1 MDMDEITKHDN
12 LTRHWQDMDARYH
25 FHSFLNPTE
34 MARGDVRVIVGAE
47 GVYLRDSDGKKI
59 LDGMAGL
66 WCVQV
71 GYGREDLARTAYEA
85 TKVLPY
91 YNTLFVTTTPPAA
104 ELAAK
109 LATLTPSGCDYIFFA
124 NSGSEANDSAVKLI
138 RYFWNLEGAKQKKT
152 IISRQRAYHGVT
164 MAAASLSGLQPMYPQ
179 FDLPLDGFV
188 HVTAPYGFENSV
200 GLKDGPDAE
209 TFAHQAAASL
219 EEKILDLGADNVAA
233 FIGEPIMGAGGVI
246 IPPPGYWGEIQRI
259 CKKYDVLLHIDEV
272 ICGFGRTGN
281 WFGCDTFNIQPD
293 LISMAKGM
301 SSGYQPIS
309 AVALGKRMSE
319 TFLKADEELVHG
331 FTYSG
336 HPVAATV
343 ALKNLEIIEREGLAT
358 CAGGDIGD
366 YFAQHLEQLNDHPLV
381 GETRSVGLMGAIEL
395 VEDKSTRKRFDEK
408 KEVGKTCR
416 NNCFD
421 SGLIMRAVGDTMVLS
436 PPLTITPAELDE
448 LFTLA
453 RAALDKTASQFR

>member
-1 MDMDEITKHDN
+1 MNEITRHDN
-12 LTRHWQDMDARYH
+12 LTRHWQDLDARYH

-34 MARGDVRVIVGAE
+34 MARGNVHVIVEAE
-47 GVYLRDSDGKKI
+47 GVYLRDSEGKKI

-85 TKVLPY
+85 TKALPY

-124 NSGSEANDSAVKLI
+124 NSGSEANDSAVKFI

-164 MAAASLSGLQPMYPQ
+164 MAASSLSGLQPMHPQ

-188 HVTAPYGFENSV
+188 HVTAPYGFENGV

-209 TFAHQAAASL
+209 AFAHQAAASL
-219 EEKILDLGADNVAA
+219 EEKILELGADNVAA
-233 FIGEPIMGAGGVI
+233 FIGEPVMGAGGVI

-259 CKKYDVLLHIDEV
+259 CKKYDVLLHVDEV

-281 WFGCDTFNIQPD
+281 WFGCDTFDIQPD
-293 LISMAKGM
+293 LISMAKGL

-336 HPVAATV
+336 HPVAAAV
-343 ALKNLEIIEREGLAT
+343 ALKNLEVIESEGLAT
-358 CAGGDIGD
+358 RAGGDIGD
-366 YFAQHLEQLNDHPLV
+366 YFAKHLEQLNDHPLV

-408 KEVGKTCR
+408 KEAGKTCR
-416 NNCFD
+416 NNCFAG
-421 SGLIMRAVGDTMVLS
+421 GLIMRAVGDTMVLS
-436 PPLTITPAELDE
+436 PPLTITQAELDE
-448 LFTLA
+448 LFALA

>member
-1 MDMDEITKHDN
+1 MGMDEATKHDN
-12 LTRHWQDMDARYH
+12 LTRHWQEIDAHHH

-34 MARGDVRVIVGAE
+34 MAQGNVRVIVEAE
-47 GVYLRDSDGKKI
+47 GVYIYDSGGRKI

-71 GYGREDLARTAYEA
+71 GYGREDLSRTAYEA
-85 TKVLPY
+85 TKTLPY

-109 LATLTPSGCDYIFFA
+109 LATLTPAGCDYVFFA

-188 HVTAPYGFENSV
+188 HVMAPYGFENGV
-200 GLKDGPDAE
+200 GLEDGPDAE
-209 TFAHQAAASL
+209 TFAHRAAASL
-219 EEKILDLGADNVAA
+219 EEKILELGADNVAA

-246 IPPPGYWGEIQRI
+246 IPPPGYWEEIQRI

-281 WFGCDTFNIQPD
+281 WFGCDTFGIRPD
-293 LISMAKGM
+293 LISMAKGL

-336 HPVAATV
+336 HPVAAAV

-358 CAGGDIGD
+358 RAGGDIGD
-366 YFAQHLEQLNDHPLV
+366 YFAKHLEQLNDHPLV

-395 VEDKSTRKRFDEK
+395 VEDKSIRKRFDEE
-408 KEVGKTCR
+408 KEVGKACR
-416 NNCFD
+416 NNCFT

-436 PPLTITPAELDE
+436 PPLTITRAELDE
-448 LFTLA
+448 LFNLA

>member
-1 MDMDEITKHDN
+1 MSMDEATKHDN
-12 LTRHWQDMDARYH
+12 LTRHWQEIDARHH

-34 MARGDVRVIVGAE
+34 MAQGNVRVIVEAE
-47 GVYLRDSDGKKI
+47 GIYIYDSDGKKI

-71 GYGREDLARTAYEA
+71 GYGREDLSLTAYEA
-85 TKVLPY
+85 TKALPY

-109 LATLTPSGCDYIFFA
+109 LATLTPPGCDYVFFA

-179 FDLPLDGFV
+179 FNLPLDGFV
-188 HVTAPYGFENSV
+188 HVMAPYGFENGV
-200 GLKDGPDAE
+200 GLEDGPDAE
-209 TFAHQAAASL
+209 TFAHRAAASL

-246 IPPPGYWGEIQRI
+246 IPPPGYWEEIQRI

-281 WFGCDTFNIQPD
+281 WFGCDTFGIRPD
-293 LISMAKGM
+293 LISMAKGL

-309 AVALGKRMSE
+309 AVAFGKRMSE

-336 HPVAATV
+336 HPVAAAV

-358 CAGGDIGD
+358 RAGGDIGD
-366 YFAQHLEQLNDHPLV
+366 YFAKHLEQLNDHPLV

-395 VEDKSTRKRFDEK
+395 VEDKSTRKRFDEE

-416 NNCFD
+416 SNCFT

-436 PPLTITPAELDE
+436 PPLTITQAELDE
-448 LFTLA
+448 LFNLA

>member
-1 MDMDEITKHDN
+1 MNEITRHDN
-12 LTRHWQDMDARYH
+12 LTRHWQDLDARYH

-34 MARGDVRVIVGAE
+34 MARGNVRVIVEAE
-47 GVYLRDSDGKKI
+47 GVYLRDSDGRKI

-85 TKVLPY
+85 TKALPY

-124 NSGSEANDSAVKLI
+124 NSGSEANDSAVKFI

-164 MAAASLSGLQPMYPQ
+164 MAASSLSGLQPMHPQ

-188 HVTAPYGFENSV
+188 HVMAPYGFENGV

-209 TFAHQAAASL
+209 AFAHRAAASL
-219 EEKILDLGADNVAA
+219 EEKILELGADNVAA

-246 IPPPGYWGEIQRI
+246 VPPPGYWGEIQRI
-259 CKKYDVLLHIDEV
+259 CKKYDVLLHVDEV

-281 WFGCDTFNIQPD
+281 WFGCDTFDIQPD
-293 LISMAKGM
+293 LISMAKGL

-319 TFLKADEELVHG
+319 TFLNADEELVHG

-336 HPVAATV
+336 HPVAAAV
-343 ALKNLEIIEREGLAT
+343 ALKNLEIIENEGLAT
-358 CAGGDIGD
+358 RAGGDIGD
-366 YFAQHLEQLNDHPLV
+366 YFAKHLEQLNDHPLV

-408 KEVGKTCR
+408 KEAGKTCR
-416 NNCFD
+416 NNCFA

-436 PPLTITPAELDE
+436 PPLTITQAELDE
-448 LFTLA
+448 LFALA

>member
-1 MDMDEITKHDN
+1 MDMDEATKHDN
-12 LTRHWQDMDARYH
+12 LTRHWQEIDARHH

-34 MARGDVRVIVGAE
+34 MAQGNVRVIVEAE
-47 GVYLRDSDGKKI
+47 GVYIYDSGGKKI

-71 GYGREDLARTAYEA
+71 GYGREDLSRTAYEA
-85 TKVLPY
+85 TKALPY
-91 YNTLFVTTTPPAA
+91 YNTLFVTTTPPTA

-109 LATLTPSGCDYIFFA
+109 LAALTPSGCDYVFFA

-164 MAAASLSGLQPMYPQ
+164 MAAASLSGLQPMHPQ

-188 HVTAPYGFENSV
+188 HVMAPYGFENGV
-200 GLKDGPDAE
+200 GLKDGPSAE

-219 EEKILDLGADNVAA
+219 EEKILELGADNVAA
-233 FIGEPIMGAGGVI
+233 FVGEPIMGAGGVI
-246 IPPPGYWGEIQRI
+246 IPPPGYWEEIQRI
-259 CKKYDVLLHIDEV
+259 CKKYDVLLHVDEV

-281 WFGCDTFNIQPD
+281 WFGCDTFGIRPD
-293 LISMAKGM
+293 LISMAKGL

-336 HPVAATV
+336 HPVAAAV

-358 CAGGDIGD
+358 RAGGDIGD
-366 YFAQHLEQLNDHPLV
+366 CFAKHLKQLNDHPLV

-395 VEDKSTRKRFDEK
+395 VEDKSTRKRFDEG

-416 NNCFD
+416 NNCFT

-436 PPLTITPAELDE
+436 PPLTITQAELDE
-448 LFTLA
+448 LFNLA